1 MGDEPLS
8 EYTTILVD
16 KADGITTVTFNRPEK
31 RNAMNPLL
39 HREMYDVLTRLEG
52 DAETRVLVLTG
63 AGTAFCA
70 GQDLKAYF
78 KDTEGDEHER
88 ALNRRISN
96 DWRDRILRMFPRPT
110 IAMVNG
116 FCFGGAFTIVAACD
130 FAIAADDATFGLSEV
145 NWGAIPGGLVSK
157 VISGQMAYRDAL
169 YYAMLG
175 ETFDGRRA
183 TEIKFVNR
191 SVPGDRLQDEVTALA
206 RRLADMDGA
215 ALRATK
221 EAFKQVVDM
230 TYEQAY
236 WWLASKSNELRL
248 GQADRQSGGD
258 GIDKFLAK
266 DYRPG
271 LGSHT
276 DVKKPG

>member
-1 MGDEPLS
+1 MDAYE
-8 EYTTILVD
+8 TILVD
-16 KADGITTVTFNRPEK
+16 TADGITTVTFNRPEK
-31 RNAMNPLL
+31 RNAMNPVL

-52 DAETRVLVLTG
+52 DVDTRVLVLTG
-63 AGTAFCA
+63 AGTAFSA
-70 GQDLKAYF
+70 GQDLKEYF
-78 KDTEGDEHER
+78 KDAEDSEYQR
-88 ALNRRISN
+88 NLNRRISN

-130 FAIAADDATFGLSEV
+130 FAIAAEDATFGLSEV

-183 TEIKFVNR
+183 AEIKFVNR
-191 SVPGDRLQDEVTALA
+191 AVPSDQLAADVSALA
-206 RRLADMDGA
+206 HKLAGMDAA

-221 EAFKQVVDM
+221 TAFKQVVDM

-236 WWLASKSNELRL
+236 WWLASKSSELKL
-248 GQADRQSGGD
+248 LQDLQMGDKD
-258 GIDKFLAK
+258 GIDRFLAK
-266 DYRPG
+266 EYRPG
-271 LGSHT
+271 FSSHT
-276 DVKKPG
+276 ETKAEG